1 MNLDKLER
9 YIDLFY
15 SEPQRISW
23 DKWNYADGCLMVAAE
38 QLYRATGKEKF
49 REYILHYTDSYVTA
63 DGGIR
68 TYKGEDYKLD
78 DVLPGRALLF
88 AWKETG
94 EERYRLAIER
104 LLKQLEEQPRTSG
117 GNYWHKKIYPNQVWL
132 DGLFMAQ
139 PFRMAYDTRY
149 GKKELYPDIC
159 GQFANVRKYMRD
171 EKSGLYYHGYDDSK
185 TIFWADP
192 VSGCSANFWLRAI
205 GWYLVA
211 LADTIE
217 EMDRSVY
224 DYMRGLQDQFKE
236 SLTALLAYRD
246 PQTGLFY
253 QVVDR
258 AGLKGNYL
266 ETSGSAMA
274 AAVIFKG
281 CRLGL
286 LLGEK
291 YLPYAEQI
299 LNSLIEDRIREK
311 DGKPALAGTCAVAGL
326 GPEPGRRDGTVDYYL
341 SEPVVY
347 DDNKGAA
354 ALFMAYAQY
363 LLYKQ
368 WEVGERWKR

>member
-1 MNLDKLER
+1 MNLDKLQR

-15 SEPQRISW
+15 SEPQRIRW
-23 DKWNYADGCLMVAAE
+23 DKWNYADGCLMVAAQ
-38 QLYRATGKEKF
+38 QLYQATGKEKF
-49 REYILHYTDSYVTA
+49 RDYILRYTDSYVTQ

-68 TYKGEDYKLD
+68 TYRGEDYKLD

-88 AWKETG
+88 AWEETG
-94 EERYRLAIER
+94 QERYRLAIER
-104 LLKQLEEQPRTSG
+104 LLLQLEEQPRTSG

-149 GKKELYPDIC
+149 GKKERYPDIC
-159 GQFANVRKYMRD
+159 RQFANVRRSMRD
-171 EKSGLYYHGYDDSK
+171 EKSGLYYHGYDDSR

-192 VSGCSANFWLRAI
+192 ASGCSANFWLRAI

-224 DYMRGLQDQFKE
+224 DLMRDLQDQLKE
-236 SLTALLAYRD
+236 SLKALLAYRD
-246 PQTGLFY
+246 PKTGLFY

-258 AGLKGNYL
+258 ADQKGNYL
-266 ETSGSAMA
+266 ETSGSAMV

-299 LNSLIEDRIREK
+299 LNSLIEDRIQEK
-311 DGKPALAGTCAVAGL
+311 DGKLALAGTCAVAGL
-326 GPEPGRRDGTVDYYL
+326 GPEPGRRDGSVEYYL

-347 DDNKGAA
+347 DDNKGSA

-363 LLYKQ
+363 LRYQQ